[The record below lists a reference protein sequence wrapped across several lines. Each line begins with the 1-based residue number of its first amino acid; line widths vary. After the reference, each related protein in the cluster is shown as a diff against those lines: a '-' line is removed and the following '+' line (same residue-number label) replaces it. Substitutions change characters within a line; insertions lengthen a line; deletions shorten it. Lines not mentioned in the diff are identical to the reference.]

1 MNPLLKAAKDY
12 IALRRSMG
20 YKLRAVPPVLSAF
33 VSFLKKRG
41 ANHITIP
48 LAMEW
53 SQQNPNVQRSNWV
66 WRLTCIR
73 GFARYRSASDPHTEI
88 LPGRLLPYRPKRA
101 RPYLYTKDEV
111 RSLLNQARKLGGLR
125 GQTYSCLFG
134 LLAVAGL
141 RVSEAINL
149 KPEDVDL
156 KQGVLAI
163 VGTKFGKSRLVPI
176 HASTQK
182 ILARFARE
190 RDQAFKQRLPRFFVS
205 GRGNRMDG
213 GEVRRTFY
221 KLSRQIGLRGP
232 NDSHGPRL
240 HDFRHRFALETL
252 VRWHRSGQN
261 VEPRLPV
268 LSTYLGH
275 VHVSD
280 TYWYLTACPELMGS
294 AVKRLE
300 EFWEVPS

>member
-1 MNPLLKAAKDY
+1 MNLLIKAVKDY
-12 IALRRSMG
+12 IALRRSLG

-33 VSFLKKRG
+33 VSFLKERG
-41 ANHITIP
+41 ADHITIS
-48 LAMEW
+48 LALEW

-73 GFARYRSASDPHTEI
+73 GFARYRSASDPRTEI
-88 LPGRLLPYRPKRA
+88 PSRSLLPYRPKRA
-101 RPYLYTKDEV
+101 RPYLYTNDEV
-111 RSLLNQARKLGGLR
+111 RCLLDRARKLGGLR
-125 GQTYSCLFG
+125 GQTYYCLFG
-134 LLAVAGL
+134 LLTVAGL
-141 RVSEAINL
+141 RVSEALNL
-149 KPEDVDL
+149 KPGDVDL
-156 KQGVLAI
+156 EQGVLSI

-176 HASTQK
+176 HVSTQK
-182 ILARFARE
+182 ALARYSRMRDRAFARS
-190 RDQAFKQRLPRFFVS
+190 LPRFFVS

-213 GEVRRTFY
+213 GEMRRTFY

-240 HDFRHRFALETL
+240 HDFRHRFAIETL
-252 VRWHRSGQN
+252 VRWYRSGRDI
-261 VEPRLPV
+261 EPRLPV

-275 VHVSD
+275 VNVSD

-300 EFWEVPS
+300 KFWEVPS